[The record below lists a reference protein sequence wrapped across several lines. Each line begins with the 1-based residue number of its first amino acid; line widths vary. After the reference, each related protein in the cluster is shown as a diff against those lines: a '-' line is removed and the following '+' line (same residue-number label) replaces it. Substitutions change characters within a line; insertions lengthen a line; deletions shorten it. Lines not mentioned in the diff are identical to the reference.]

1 MTNKILIAEISGKRP
16 GGVNKRHTESFNWNY
31 DHVIISNNSE
41 GYDTDWKIVNVPEDY
56 QSWYKENI
64 ATNDKA
70 YYAPMNRSYAI
81 KYAKDHGYKYL
92 VQLDDNIM
100 TFDIKY
106 LVKRDGEQI
115 KYTTLASTKNKDQ
128 LQNDMIRYMELILDM
143 SNVGMVGMSP
153 DSNSVPQD
161 DWLKER
167 YVYSAFMLNLE
178 IVPPVFQ
185 GDFEDDIEYRMKLK
199 QANIPSLEIVPFHYS
214 KTAQDKHN
222 GTEDTTGNREAYKQ
236 AGLSRGDT
244 MSKLYGNIYSR
255 GWSDQGSGIRRIKGQ
270 KKFRHKVKAF
280 KVGVRVKD
288 TNILKSEMIKLFA
301 KYATARKDKLE
312 VNKKLP
318 RDYLHIE
325 LPQDKKDAYLFE
337 LMDLCIKTG
346 AIAVTGTDE
355 LWWQPKYVFQ
365 MSGEN
370 NSKDEFIAFLSKHE
384 DIKFEESGEK

>member
-1 MTNKILIAEISGKRP
+1 
-16 GGVNKRHTESFNWNY
+16 
-31 DHVIISNNSE
+31 
-41 GYDTDWKIVNVPEDY
+41 
-56 QSWYKENI
+56 
-64 ATNDKA
+64 
-70 YYAPMNRSYAI
+70 
-81 KYAKDHGYKYL
+81 
-92 VQLDDNIM
+92 
-100 TFDIKY
+100 
-106 LVKRDGEQI
+106 
-115 KYTTLASTKNKDQ
+115 
-128 LQNDMIRYMELILDM
+128 
-143 SNVGMVGMSP
+143 MVGMSP

-312 VNKKLP
+312 TNV
-318 RDYLHIE
+318 DI
-325 LPQDKKDAYLFE
+325 
-337 LMDLCIKTG
+337 
-346 AIAVTGTDE
+346 
-355 LWWQPKYVFQ
+355 PKYSFTFKISDDYFDNLGKMFKVLIKYGATLEQVKYRF
-365 MSGEN
+365 EDY
-370 NSKDEFIAFLSKHE
+370 SKRIWKISLKSDYSKFLQLKTE
-384 DIKFEESGEK
+384 ILDFCKEVNEA